1 MYANMNVYGCV
12 QKGACTDMSVYDL
25 CVDMKV
31 GDLYADVSM
40 CGLYPHKWMCRC
52 ECV

>member
-1 MYANMNVYGCV
+1 MCMVFV
-12 QKGACTDMSVYDL
+12 QKGVCTDMSVYDL

-40 CGLYPHKWMCRC
+40 YAL
-52 ECV
+52 